1 MDVGA
6 VYKEM
11 ITLAATRL
19 DSEVEDSKGEA
30 KLRVSASMAAL
41 LTALRLRVLLTEYE
55 KGFIEEDGEINEDYM
70 QEDVI

>member
-11 ITLAATRL
+11 ITLAATHL

>member
-11 ITLAATRL
+11 INLAATHL